1 MPRPAKQADAFPC
14 EQCGALQTF
23 SPGAG
28 KLRCPYCEHEN
39 PVPES
44 LEVIRELDFRRALR
58 ELGKAKPTD
67 VATGTKCESCAAE
80 FSFDEH
86 VHSDLCPYCGTPIVR
101 HPGDYRHFRPRSLLP
116 FKVGEREAQDSFHT
130 WLRGLWFAP
139 GAMVRH
145 AREEDPLV
153 GVYVP
158 FWTYDSQTDSDYRG
172 ERGTAYYERES
183 YTETVDGRRVRRSR
197 VVRRIRWSPVSGR
210 VSRFFDDVL
219 VGASRSL
226 PRKITERLAP
236 WDLDELVPYAEHYL
250 SGFRSELYQ
259 VDLDES
265 FEHARSIMDAV
276 IRNDVMGDIGGDA
289 QRIHSVHTRHSD
301 TSFKHLLLPVW
312 SAAFVYRGKSYRFV
326 VNGRTGRVQGERP
339 YSYLKIG
346 LAALCVVAG
355 LAALAVLLGG
365 AG

>member
-1 MPRPAKQADAFPC
+1 MARPPKQADAFPC

-23 SPGAG
+23 SPGSG
-28 KLRCPYCEHEN
+28 TLRCPYCEHES

-44 LEVIRELDFRRALR
+44 REVIREYDFREALR
-58 ELGKAKPTD
+58 ELEKAPPTD
-67 VATGTKCESCAAE
+67 PAASTKCESCAAE

-101 HPGDYRHFRPRSLLP
+101 QPGEYRHFRPRSLLP
-116 FKVGEREAQDSFHT
+116 FRVEERQARDAFRA
-130 WLRGLWFAP
+130 WLRRLWFAP
-139 GAMVRH
+139 GAVVRH

-158 FWTYDSQTDSDYRG
+158 FWTYDSQTESAYRG
-172 ERGTAYYERES
+172 ERGTAYYERVS
-183 YTETVDGRRVRRSR
+183 YTATVNGRRVRRSR

-236 WDLDELVPYAEHYL
+236 WDLEALVPYAEHYL

-259 VDLDES
+259 VDLDEG
-265 FEHARSIMDAV
+265 FAYARRIMDAV
-276 IRNDVMGDIGGDA
+276 IRNDVRRDIGGDA
-289 QRIHSVHTRHSD
+289 QRIHSVRTRHSG
-301 TSFKHLLLPVW
+301 TTFKHVLLPIW
-312 SAAFVYRGKSYRFV
+312 SAAFVYRGKTYRFV

-339 YSYLKIG
+339 YSPLKIT

-355 LAALAVLLGG
+355 AAVLALLLSGG
-365 AG
+365 G